1 MKKLI
6 ILILFLSFEGYSQD
20 FLGKAYYMSKSTVNM
35 DWMNNMSPERAKYI
49 KARMKTALEKNY
61 ILDFDSKSSYFKEE
75 VTLDAGGSG
84 GGGFNWM
91 QFVVGPDQGDI
102 YKDVQEKMYIN
113 KRELFGKVFLIKDN
127 IEPTKWVMTGE
138 SKKIGQYNAFK
149 ATYTK
154 EVEEQVFSFSRRQ
167 QQNNDEENNNPAQPK
182 TKLVTM
188 TAWFTPEIPVS
199 TGPAMYGGLPGLI
212 LEISDGNRTML
223 CTKVVIN
230 PKEKIKIKEPSKGK
244 IVSNLEFKK
253 IQEDKMKEMRERYN
267 GGGNRGNWG
276 SRGVR
281 VRTN

>member
-6 ILILFLSFEGYSQD
+6 ILILFLSFEGYSQE

-267 GGGNRGNWG
+267 GGRNRGNWG

>member
-6 ILILFLSFEGYSQD
+6 ILILFLSFEGYSQE

-167 QQNNDEENNNPAQPK
+167 QQNNDQENNNPAQPK

-267 GGGNRGNWG
+267 RGGGRGGWG
-276 SRGVR
+276 SRSTR
-281 VRTN
+281 VN

>member
-6 ILILFLSFEGYSQD
+6 ILILFLSFEGYSQE

-223 CTKVVIN
+223 CTKVVLN
-230 PKEKIKIKEPSKGK
+230 PEEKIKIKEPTKGK
-244 IVSNLEFKK
+244 VVTNSEFNK
-253 IQEDKMKEMRERYN
+253 IQGDKMNEMRERYN
-267 GGGNRGNWG
+267 RGGGNRGGWG
-276 SRGVR
+276 NSRAR
-281 VRTN
+281 LN